1 MSLIGAF
8 PMWLRLEPSAR
19 RFSLV
24 ACLLAVPV
32 TASLGVL
39 GFKRLRIA
47 LRLPVARPR
56 LGSEVDVQ
64 RGEALVA
71 SVFAHGPVTGA
82 CLPRSVVQVLTH
94 RVLGHPAE
102 LVLGVE
108 PGRVGRFEDFGA
120 HAWVEEPGGAR
131 RNESFERLSESVR

>member
-1 MSLIGAF
+1 MSLIGA
-8 PMWLRLEPSAR
+8 LRSWRRLDPAAR

-24 ACLLAVPV
+24 AWLLAPPV
-32 TASLGVL
+32 TVALEVAGFRRVRRVL
-39 GFKRLRIA
+39 HV
-47 LRLPVARPR
+47 PVARPR
-56 LGSEVDVQ
+56 TGSEVDAQ
-64 RGEALVA
+64 RGEELVA
-71 SVFAHGPVTGA
+71 RVFAHTLVSGA

-108 PGRVGRFEDFGA
+108 AARVGRSEDFEA

>member
-1 MSLIGAF
+1 MSLIGA
-8 PMWLRLEPSAR
+8 LRSWRRLDPAAR

-24 ACLLAVPV
+24 AWLLAPPV
-32 TASLGVL
+32 TVALEVVGFRRVRRVL
-39 GFKRLRIA
+39 HV
-47 LRLPVARPR
+47 PVARPR
-56 LGSEVDVQ
+56 TGSEVDAQ
-64 RGEALVA
+64 RGEELVA
-71 SVFAHGPVTGA
+71 RVFAHTLVSGA

-94 RVLGHPAE
+94 PAE

-108 PGRVGRFEDFGA
+108 AARVGRSEDFEA